1 MSNPPIGYG
10 KPPKK
15 SQYKPGQSGNLK
27 GRPKGAKSLKSVLQK
42 ELTSKIEIKVQG
54 KKTKA
59 TKLEAAIMKLVNDA
73 LSGNAKALSELL
85 KLAAIHMPQD
95 ADGVSNTLP
104 PSEDDQAL
112 LTAYVERAMKQQTKE
127 ANNGEGS

>member
-1 MSNPPIGYG
+1 MSNSPIGYG

-15 SQYKPGQSGNLK
+15 SQYRPGQSGNPK

-85 KLAAIHMPQD
+85 KLAAVHMPQD

-104 PSEDDQAL
+104 PSEEDQAL
-112 LTAYVERAMKQQTKE
+112 LAAYVEHAIKLQNKE
-127 ANNGEGS
+127 AKNGK

>member
-1 MSNPPIGYG
+1 MSTPPIGYG

-15 SQYKPGQSGNLK
+15 SQYKPGQSGNPK

-85 KLAAIHMPQD
+85 KLAAIHMPQEIE
-95 ADGVSNTLP
+95 GVSNTLP
-104 PSEDDQAL
+104 PSEEDQAL
-112 LTAYVERAMKQQTKE
+112 LSAYVERMLKQQNKE
-127 ANNGEGS
+127 AKNDG